1 MTLAGGLRILR
12 PHPAVRAFYSGR
24 VPGDRYA
31 PGENWVDD
39 GALSL
44 GIATYAI
51 LQGDEAVV
59 YDSHVS
65 PDHARAMRA
74 ALEAEGVRR
83 FRLVLSHCHRD
94 HVAGNAV
101 FADGEIIANA
111 RTLAHLTRD
120 RAGIEAG
127 TRPPAINPLVLPN
140 RVFEH
145 AMTLSL
151 GGAELHLITAN
162 IHSDDATLIWW
173 PSEGLLFAGDTVE
186 DCATYVGAPQDFA
199 THLQDLDRLQV
210 LGARAILP
218 NHGAA
223 EVIAAGGYGPE
234 LLAATARY
242 IRWLMDLPAN
252 PDRATTPLR
261 AVIADDLARGALVW
275 WADYQ
280 RVHDQNIAR
289 TLAARGVDGGRDA

>member
-1 MTLAGGLRILR
+1 MTLAGGLRVLR

-24 VPGDRYA
+24 VPGDRFA
-31 PGENWVDD
+31 AGENWVDD

-44 GIATYAI
+44 GIAAYAI

-65 PDHARAMRA
+65 PDHARALRT

-83 FRLVLSHCHRD
+83 IRLVLSHCHLD

-101 FADGEIIANA
+101 FEDCEIIANA
-111 RTLAHLTRD
+111 RTAAHLARD
-120 RAGIEAG
+120 RATIEAG

-145 AMTLSL
+145 AMTLTL

-173 PSEGLLFAGDTVE
+173 PAEGILFAGDTVE
-186 DCATYVGAPQDFA
+186 DCATYVGAPEDFA

-210 LGARAILP
+210 LGARHVLP

-223 EVIAAGGYGPE
+223 EVIAAGGYGPD
-234 LLAATARY
+234 LLSATARY
-242 IRWLMDLPAN
+242 IRWLMDLPAH
-252 PDRATTPLR
+252 PDRAATPLST
-261 AVIADDLARGALVW
+261 VIAEDLARGTLVW
-275 WADYQ
+275 WEEYE
-280 RVHDQNIAR
+280 RVHEQNIAR
-289 TLAARGVDGGRDA
+289 TLKALA